1 MPWSPGTARRNFLY
15 DQLNPDAEIPGDQ
28 ADLRVCPVFHGK
40 VQVFHSAAA
49 MFCAPSDQLGIGG
62 MCYEIIHATPSWQEG
77 HPCYDCVFVAKGG
90 MDTEGFRSLLVARVR
105 LFFSCVHTGHLYL
118 CTLVDW
124 FVPIAEEPDKL
135 TGMWIVAPE
144 VDNNGCHIQSVIS
157 LDSVV

>member
-1 MPWSPGTARRNFLY
+1 
-15 DQLNPDAEIPGDQ
+15 
-28 ADLRVCPVFHGK
+28 
-40 VQVFHSAAA
+40 

-118 CTLVDW
+118 CALVDW